1 MWNKSSGVSSKT
13 AWYCAVPT
21 QCVGEPALPSALC
34 DDVHGRAV
42 SSRATPRAARV
53 VADPEGERR
62 PPPRSMEVVDGG
74 IAPVATLWVTE
85 SCLRGYSNNRHKTVL
100 LFVLLFLSSQFS
112 ANAQSVKAPSLIG
125 LAELNVVIED
135 LDDNAKVGGLTVSQ
149 LQTDVELRLRQA
161 GLRVNT
167 TALEFLHVRVTALG
181 PTAAGEVAWKVDVEL
196 QQPVII
202 VRTKEATTGTTWDAS
217 SIALSSSPSFI
228 PSNVRGK
235 VRDFVDAF
243 LDDWL
248 SMNAKR

>member
-1 MWNKSSGVSSKT
+1 M
-13 AWYCAVPT
+13 
-21 QCVGEPALPSALC
+21 
-34 DDVHGRAV
+34 
-42 SSRATPRAARV
+42 
-53 VADPEGERR
+53 
-62 PPPRSMEVVDGG
+62 
-74 IAPVATLWVTE
+74 
-85 SCLRGYSNNRHKTVL
+85 RHKTVL

-112 ANAQSVKAPSLIG
+112 ATAQTKAPSLIG

-135 LDDNAKVGGLTVSQ
+135 LDDNAKEGGLTASQ

-181 PTAAGEVAWKVDVEL
+181 PTAAREVAWKVDVEL

-228 PSNVRGK
+228 PLNVRRK
-235 VRDFVDAF
+235 VNDFVDAF
-243 LDDWL
+243 LNDWL
-248 SMNAKR
+248 SVNAKR

>member
-1 MWNKSSGVSSKT
+1 MRSASPFG
-13 AWYCAVPT
+13 ACPD
-21 QCVGEPALPSALC
+21 GEGAGTISRQPGIPSLA
-34 DDVHGRAV
+34 
-42 SSRATPRAARV
+42 
-53 VADPEGERR
+53 VADEGQRQ
-62 PPPRSMEVVDGG
+62 PPPRSMGCDGG
-74 IAPVATLWVTE
+74 IRPTLWGPSLALEAIATM
-85 SCLRGYSNNRHKTVL
+85 RHKTVL

-202 VRTKEATTGTTWDAS
+202 MRTKEATTGTTWDAS

-243 LDDWL
+243 LNDWL
-248 SMNAKR
+248 SVNAKR

>member
-1 MWNKSSGVSSKT
+1 M
-13 AWYCAVPT
+13 
-21 QCVGEPALPSALC
+21 
-34 DDVHGRAV
+34 
-42 SSRATPRAARV
+42 
-53 VADPEGERR
+53 
-62 PPPRSMEVVDGG
+62 
-74 IAPVATLWVTE
+74 
-85 SCLRGYSNNRHKTVL
+85 RHKTVL

-243 LDDWL
+243 LNDWL
-248 SMNAKR
+248 SVNAKR

>member
-1 MWNKSSGVSSKT
+1 M
-13 AWYCAVPT
+13 
-21 QCVGEPALPSALC
+21 
-34 DDVHGRAV
+34 
-42 SSRATPRAARV
+42 
-53 VADPEGERR
+53 
-62 PPPRSMEVVDGG
+62 
-74 IAPVATLWVTE
+74 
-85 SCLRGYSNNRHKTVL
+85 RHKTVL
-100 LFVLLFLSSQFS
+100 LFVLLFLSSPFS

-167 TALEFLHVRVTALG
+167 TALVFLHVRVTALG

-217 SIALSSSPSFI
+217 SIALSSSPAFI
-228 PSNVRGK
+228 PRNVTGK

-243 LDDWL
+243 LNDWL
-248 SMNAKR
+248 SVNAKR